1 MTSLYAGKGF
11 YVNADSIEIIQ
22 EWGSRMSEREKK
34 RAVDR
39 GQFYDACRG
48 RTIRCLITL
57 KSGWVIACSNN
68 PDAVVSRPLIHPPIK
83 PSVRRA
89 RALEEEGVLR
99 DLIDDSDEF
108 VLEDDAPPRR
118 PSRRRRN

>member
-1 MTSLYAGKGF
+1 MTSLYARKGF
-11 YVNADSIEIIQ
+11 YINADSIEIVQ

-57 KSGWVIACSNN
+57 KSGWVIACSNS
-68 PDAVVSRPLIHPPIK
+68 PDALVSRPLIHPPMK

-89 RALEEEGVLR
+89 RALEEEAALR
-99 DLIDDSDEF
+99 ELLDDSTGEF
-108 VLEDDAPPRR
+108 VSQDDTPRPPKRR
-118 PSRRRRN
+118 S